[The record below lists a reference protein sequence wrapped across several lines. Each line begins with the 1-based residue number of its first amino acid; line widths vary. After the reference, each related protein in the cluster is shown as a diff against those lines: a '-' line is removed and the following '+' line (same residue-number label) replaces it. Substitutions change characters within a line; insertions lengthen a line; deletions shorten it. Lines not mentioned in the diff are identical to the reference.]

1 MRVLLRSRAW
11 ACEAML
17 KPTPIELNP
26 EALRR
31 RRARNWAIFGLLM
44 AFVVIVYA
52 VSIVKMSGGG

>member
-1 MRVLLRSRAW
+1 
-11 ACEAML
+11 ML
-17 KPTPIELNP
+17 KPTPIQLNP